1 MGMRWSGEEVW
12 ARLPE
17 QADRATAKS
26 AASERED
33 AINHGKSDGRGEE
46 GLDASGVSG
55 RCSNIGDSFG
65 VIEQIRVNQA
75 VINRPVTWA
84 CDDKATQE
92 PKGCSPRA

>member
-1 MGMRWSGEEVW
+1 MGMRWIGEEVW

-46 GLDASGVSG
+46 GRDADRVSKG
-55 RCSNIGDSFG
+55 CSNIDVEFG
-65 VIEQIRVNQA
+65 VIQQIPVNYA
-75 VINRPVTWA
+75 VINHPVI
-84 CDDKATQE
+84 
-92 PKGCSPRA
+92 